1 MIIKRLSCD
10 DKTLESLE
18 LMKLLL
24 QGEQQARAAFIPA
37 SFSASQVN
45 RVVLVSSYTI
55 RPSITIRNLNTS
67 DFWFVL

>member
-1 MIIKRLSCD
+1 
-10 DKTLESLE
+10 
-18 LMKLLL
+18 MKLLL